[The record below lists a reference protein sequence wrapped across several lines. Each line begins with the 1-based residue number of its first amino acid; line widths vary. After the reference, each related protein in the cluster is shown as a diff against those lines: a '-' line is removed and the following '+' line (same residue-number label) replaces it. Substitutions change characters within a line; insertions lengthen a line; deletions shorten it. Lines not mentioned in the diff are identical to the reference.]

1 MISVLSWEN
10 QNGLDRYARSV
21 STTAIAIRWMT
32 VIAFVF
38 LMDHVF
44 TFWVTAWSMRATI
57 DRRIWLVVLRVWPKW
72 TSAERRAGL
81 IRATKRSVAVRII
94 LGLLARIIGVRAWDR
109 HGVVPVAVIK
119 IVVSAD
125 ITRQFGAFQFVGIS
139 REDGG
144 LKHFT
149 AGGVNRVS
157 NVGVQLGAAFSIA
170 DGASFVESATTLV
183 AESASEMILGAT
195 VTTAVRQLPGRHG
208 NKKAFCAFDDF
219 QVADDKH
226 VVEGDRT
233 KRLKTF
239 V

>member
-1 MISVLSWEN
+1 M
-10 QNGLDRYARSV
+10 
-21 STTAIAIRWMT
+21 
-32 VIAFVF
+32 
-38 LMDHVF
+38 
-44 TFWVTAWSMRATI
+44 
-57 DRRIWLVVLRVWPKW
+57 
-72 TSAERRAGL
+72 
-81 IRATKRSVAVRII
+81 
-94 LGLLARIIGVRAWDR
+94 
-109 HGVVPVAVIK
+109 
-119 IVVSAD
+119 
-125 ITRQFGAFQFVGIS
+125 
-139 REDGG
+139 
-144 LKHFT
+144 
-149 AGGVNRVS
+149 S

-170 DGASFVESATTLV
+170 DGASFVESASTLV